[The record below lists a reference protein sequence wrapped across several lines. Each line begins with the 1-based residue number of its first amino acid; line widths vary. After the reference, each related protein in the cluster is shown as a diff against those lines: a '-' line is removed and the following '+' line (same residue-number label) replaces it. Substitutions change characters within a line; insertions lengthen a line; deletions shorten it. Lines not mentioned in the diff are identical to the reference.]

1 MIMRI
6 LCCMIFAG
14 QAAVGDPV
22 DQVMEAAQASFA
34 RMPDLQIVA
43 SIAGSCGADDSVNDN
58 VAYCTSEN
66 TIFLS
71 LQAAQSPQAA
81 YLVAHVLGHA
91 VQVQHG
97 IADIALQEITQRR
110 AEEATL
116 RGYVA
121 SQVDCVAGFLYA
133 KAGLGPAQLSDWF
146 AQEPFTGTHWGRNPL
161 RVGPQVAIGLAQR
174 DAWFV
179 RGQSTP
185 DLGACAAGE
194 FGTELLLRAYRGER

>member
-1 MIMRI
+1 MMLKRI
-6 LCCMIFAG
+6 LVGLLLAG
-14 QAAVGDPV
+14 QTAVAAPV
-22 DQVMEAAQASFA
+22 DQVMAAAQASFA

-43 SIAGSCGADDSVNDN
+43 SIAGTCGADSAVNQD
-58 VAYCTSEN
+58 VAYCTSDN

-71 LQAAQSPQAA
+71 QSAAQTPQAP

-97 IADIALQEITQRR
+97 IADIALREITQRR

-121 SQVDCVAGFLYA
+121 AQVDCVAGFLYA
-133 KAGLGPAQLSDWF
+133 KAGLAPVELSAWF
-146 AQEPFTGTHWGRNPL
+146 TQEPFTGTHWGRNPL
-161 RVGPQVAIGLAQR
+161 RIGPQVSIGLAQR
-174 DAWFV
+174 DMWFL
-179 RGQSTP
+179 RGQDAN

-194 FGTELLLRAYRGER
+194 FGAELLLQAYKG